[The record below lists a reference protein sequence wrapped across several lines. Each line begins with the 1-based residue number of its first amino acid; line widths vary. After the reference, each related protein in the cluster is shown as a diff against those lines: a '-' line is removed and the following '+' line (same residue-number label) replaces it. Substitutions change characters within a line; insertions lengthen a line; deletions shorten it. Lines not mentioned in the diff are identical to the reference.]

1 MGMASNPEYAHTRG
15 PRSRSVPVSK
25 GTQLSMLVKQLLSA
39 IEGHIIGQGRG
50 TGIFEREL

>member
-15 PRSRSVPVSK
+15 LRSRSVPVSK

-39 IEGHIIGQGRG
+39 IEGQIIGQGRV